1 MRVKGEV
8 GKWWVYIE
16 GEQERKE
23 ERKRKKGVVFLFFF
37 SKECV
42 NKL

>member
-23 ERKRKKGVVFLFFF
+23 DRKRKKGGVIFVFLFQRVC
-37 SKECV
+37 E
-42 NKL
+42 